1 MKPEKL
7 WKRANAITK
16 DWKNCLQEYVR
27 SHIVFESIEKMIS
40 FDTKVEALNHSIKNK
55 SVKRRMGDTR
65 RAEVVTATTRSGS
78 SDGRT
83 QLTVETG

>member
-1 MKPEKL
+1 
-7 WKRANAITK
+7 
-16 DWKNCLQEYVR
+16 
-27 SHIVFESIEKMIS
+27 MIS